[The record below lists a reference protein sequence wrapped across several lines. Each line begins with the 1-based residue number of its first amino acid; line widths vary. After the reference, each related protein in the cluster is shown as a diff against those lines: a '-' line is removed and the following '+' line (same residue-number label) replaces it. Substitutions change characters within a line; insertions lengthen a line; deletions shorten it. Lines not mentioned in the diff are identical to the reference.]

1 MQRPTTLRIGVLV
14 SGQNPAHEREF
25 SRLDPAGAEFR
36 FVGFSYPPKGTTDF
50 CGRLIEQMSAP
61 VAELKSWGMDL
72 LLVGCTIASMA
83 CDKLG
88 FQPDLEQM
96 AGVPVV
102 TAASATREA
111 IAALGLNTLGVA
123 SPYGEA
129 NNGIIVDFLRNTGV
143 EIVAFEGLA
152 LDRSPELWQ
161 GALDL
166 SVKQVLESCLRVNA
180 LQADAVY
187 LPCASI
193 DSLLVI
199 EEFERLTAKIA
210 FSSVQ
215 ASYWASL
222 RKLGIDAPQR
232 GAGRLLSKWP
242 WSQEPAAASLQQ
254 SAAE

>member
-1 MQRPTTLRIGVLV
+1 MQRPAIARIGVLV

-36 FVGFSYPPKGTTDF
+36 FATFAYPPKGTSDF
-50 CGRLIEQMSAP
+50 CGRLVEQMSAP
-61 VAELKSWGMDL
+61 IAELKSWGMDL

-83 CDKLG
+83 CDRLG
-88 FQPDLEQM
+88 FQPDVQQM

-111 IAALGLNTLGVA
+111 IAALGLKTLGVA

-129 NNGIIVDFLRNTGV
+129 NNGIIVDFLRHTGAD
-143 EIVAFEGLA
+143 IIAFEGLA

-161 GALDL
+161 GALEL
-166 SVKQVLESCLRVNA
+166 SVRQVLESCLRVNA
-180 LQADAVY
+180 LQVDAVY

-215 ASYWASL
+215 ASFWASL
-222 RKLGIDAPQR
+222 RKLGVDAPQR

-242 WSQEPAAASLQQ
+242 WPQEAAS
-254 SAAE
+254 A